1 MKDISTRDHIN
12 RLCICIERRVR
23 AQDILSL
30 ERSAKNASTVKAR
43 QREESAALKA
53 LNRHFKDIERLVL
66 NEVEQLE
73 RGKSF
78 KKAEKRIRKHY
89 ERSQKNSGAT

>member
-1 MKDISTRDHIN
+1 MLKKLTDDPVATANYLVQSFAISV
-12 RLCICIERRVR
+12 ERRVR

-53 LNRHFKDIERLVL
+53 LNRHFRDIERLVR
-66 NEVEQLE
+66 ESS
-73 RGKSF
+73 R
-78 KKAEKRIRKHY
+78 
-89 ERSQKNSGAT
+89 